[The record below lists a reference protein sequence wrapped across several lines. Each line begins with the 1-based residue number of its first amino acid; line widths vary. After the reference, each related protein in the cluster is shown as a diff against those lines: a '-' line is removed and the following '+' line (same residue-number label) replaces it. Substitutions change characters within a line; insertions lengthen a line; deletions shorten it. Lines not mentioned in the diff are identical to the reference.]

1 MVRFSAQ
8 SIAEWNLDSPST
20 IAKANYSRTDV
31 ESVFGV
37 DEAGKGPVLGSMFAA
52 AVRVPDP
59 ALLPAGIDD
68 SKNVAPER
76 REEIAAELRDADRIA
91 VGVAEIPVARIDG
104 DEDMNTLTVAAH
116 AEAVSQVVG
125 SEASLPEGLA
135 EEPRDPEGI
144 ADAGDTSEERFARR
158 VADEVPTEVALTA
171 EHGAD
176 EEHPIVG
183 AASIVAKVE
192 RDAHVA
198 DLADEYA
205 DEYGPELGGL
215 GSGYPSDPTTRD
227 FLEAFVAEEGAL
239 PGCARRSWAT
249 CEDVLAAAEQSG
261 LGDF

>member
-1 MVRFSAQ
+1 M
-8 SIAEWNLDSPST
+8 
-20 IAKANYSRTDV
+20 
-31 ESVFGV
+31 FGV

-52 AVRVPDP
+52 AVRVPKP
-59 ALLPAGIDD
+59 GLLSADIDD
-68 SKNVAPER
+68 SKNVASER
-76 REEIAAELRDADRIA
+76 REEIAAELHSADRIA

-116 AEAVSQVVG
+116 AEAISQVLG
-125 SEASLPEGLA
+125 SEASAPEGVA
-135 EEPRDPEGI
+135 EEFPREPEGI

-176 EEHPIVG
+176 EEHPVVG

-198 DLADEYA
+198 ALADEYA
-205 DEYGPELGGL
+205 ENYGPELAEL
-215 GSGYPSDPTTRD
+215 GSGYPSDPTTRE
-227 FLEAFVAEEGAL
+227 FLETFVAEQGEL
-239 PGCARRSWAT
+239 PDCARRSWAT